1 VIGQRTRSAF
11 VGLFLAVASLAAG
24 GITGACASESV
35 ATTSV
40 RSESPDRPLTLP
52 ARLPNRQLRVPILMY
67 HRVSAAPPPSQRP
80 LTVRP
85 VDFAR
90 QMRWLKQHGYRTI
103 TQRELYDALFLGKR
117 LGPKP
122 ILITFDDGYSDVFHE
137 ALPVLKRLDMRAT
150 AYVISGRTLR
160 SDTVFLTWHLL
171 RALERDGFE
180 IGSHT
185 ITHRDLTS
193 LSDNEVLREL
203 VQSRRAFERRLGH
216 PVQWLAYPFGAYDSR
231 IERLARRAGYVLA
244 VTTEQGVVQS
254 ASRPLALR
262 RLRVLD
268 STGVAGLA
276 AMLGGR

>member
-1 VIGQRTRSAF
+1 
-11 VGLFLAVASLAAG
+11 
-24 GITGACASESV
+24 
-35 ATTSV
+35 
-40 RSESPDRPLTLP
+40 
-52 ARLPNRQLRVPILMY
+52 MY
-67 HRVSAAPPPSQRP
+67 HRINAAPPASQRR
-80 LTVRP
+80 LTVHP
-85 VDFAR
+85 ADFAR
-90 QMRWLKQHGYRTI
+90 QMGWLKRNGYRTI
-103 TQRELYDALFLGKR
+103 TQRELYDALVLGRR

-122 ILITFDDGYSDVFHE
+122 ILITFDDGYSEVFHE
-137 ALPVLKRLDMRAT
+137 ALPVLRRLGMRAT

-193 LSDNEVLREL
+193 LSDGEALREL

-216 PVQWLAYPFGAYDSR
+216 PVPWLAYPLGAYDSR

-244 VTTEQGVVQS
+244 VTTEHGVVQS
-254 ASRPLALR
+254 ARRPLALR

-276 AMLGGR
+276 AMLGRG